1 MSNWSSKDKVV
12 LYDPVTLKFWAC
24 RNWQFRKMKKKKKEA
39 MNRKW
44 AKFTYYTV
52 LIIPRLHYHG
62 LSLERESNKR
72 IRNEASTMSRL
83 SNGVWTKQQTDC
95 THQGHGLQSL
105 SAVLPIVWKQVLEAS
120 CPPGTLGALS
130 ICQNW
135 TAKEFIFLSPEMTIL
150 VTLLSQNRQF
160 SLLLCR
166 FLGTFVCVNVRPFLP
181 MQSVSKWNGLFP
193 KGFAEK
199 PSPSCTLFR
208 IWLIWLDRFD

>member
-1 MSNWSSKDKVV
+1 
-12 LYDPVTLKFWAC
+12 
-24 RNWQFRKMKKKKKEA
+24 

-166 FLGTFVCVNVRPFLP
+166 FLGTFVCVNVQCKLSWADWARGKGIRNWVRPLTRLCKYKVC
-181 MQSVSKWNGLFP
+181 MGVGKNGALWRRSSVELSAYESAP
-193 KGFAEK
+193 
-199 PSPSCTLFR
+199 
-208 IWLIWLDRFD
+208 